1 MTITSRRGFTM
12 VELMIALILVLM
24 VGGVTYNLLIN
35 NQRVSRAQTSQ
46 VSLQDAVR
54 SGALIL
60 GNELREIGYD
70 EITVASAGAAA
81 QVPGL
86 VAGTNSDLIAIGPD
100 SIRYR
105 AMRALGFTCSLDPA
119 NAEIVVRMGNVQLQ
133 RDPELTDRLML
144 YVENNPKTSGD
155 DVWLHANVLSYPG
168 AQNCPDGTEGAR
180 VKVAFDAA
188 AAATV
193 LDPAHTKVGGPVRLY
208 EVMLLRS
215 YQLGGQTWLGMRSI
229 SDPNN
234 TIQPVLGPLSGT
246 AVADSGLALVY
257 RDANNFET
265 AVPNNVRSIDVTLKG
280 ITDAPVRTKKAS
292 YATVDSLSLST
303 RVALRNTLRP

>member
-1 MTITSRRGFTM
+1 MTNRRGFTM
-12 VELMIALILVLM
+12 VELMVALVLVLM
-24 VGGVTYNLLIN
+24 VGGVTYGLLVN

-54 SGALIL
+54 SGALIV
-60 GNELREIGYD
+60 GNELREVGYD
-70 EITVASAGAAA
+70 EVTAASAGAVT

-86 VAGTNSDLIAIGPD
+86 PAVNNPDLVAIGPD

-105 AMRALGFTCSLDPA
+105 AMRALGFTCSVDPA
-119 NAEIVVRMGNVQLQ
+119 TGDVVLRNLTLQ
-133 RDPELTDRLML
+133 QQRAIALTDRAMV
-144 YVENNPKTSGD
+144 YVENDPKTAKD
-155 DVWLHANVLSYPG
+155 DVWLHANITTPETP
-168 AQNCPDGTEGAR
+168 QNCPDGNPGTRFR
-180 VKVAFDAA
+180 VVFDAA
-188 AAATV
+188 PVATV
-193 LDPAHTKVGGPVRLY
+193 FDPAHTVLGGPVRIY

-215 YQLGGQTWLGMRSI
+215 YVNGGQTWLGMRSI
-229 SDPNN
+229 SDPNSV
-234 TIQPVLGPLSGT
+234 IQPVLGPLSGT

-257 RDANNFET
+257 RDVNNFET

-303 RVALRNTLRP
+303 RVALRNALRP

>member
-1 MTITSRRGFTM
+1 MTMTSRRGFTL

-46 VSLQDAVR
+46 VSLQDNVR
-54 SGALIL
+54 AGALIV

-70 EITVASAGAAA
+70 EITVASAGAAS

-86 VAGTNSDLIAIGPD
+86 FAGTNSDLIAMGPD

-105 AMRALGFTCSLDPA
+105 AMRVLGFTCSVDPVLGD
-119 NAEIVVRMGNVQLQ
+119 IVVRNSSLQKQ
-133 RDPELTDRLML
+133 RDPVLTDRLML
-144 YVENNPKTSGD
+144 YVENNPNTSND
-155 DVWLHANVLSYPG
+155 DVWLHATIIGLGNP
-168 AQNCPDGTEGAR
+168 NCPDGTAGTR
-180 VKVAFDAA
+180 FRVAFDAA

-193 LDPAHTKVGGPVRLY
+193 LDPAHTKVGGPVRIY
-208 EVMLLRS
+208 EVMLMRS
-215 YQLGGQTWLGMRSI
+215 YATGGQTWLGMRSI
-229 SDPNN
+229 SDPASV
-234 TIQPVLGPLSGT
+234 IRPVLGPLSGT

-257 RDANNFET
+257 RDVNNIPT
-265 AVPNNVRSIDVTLKG
+265 AVANNVRSIDVTLKG
-280 ITDAPVRTKKAS
+280 ITDAPVRTKNAS